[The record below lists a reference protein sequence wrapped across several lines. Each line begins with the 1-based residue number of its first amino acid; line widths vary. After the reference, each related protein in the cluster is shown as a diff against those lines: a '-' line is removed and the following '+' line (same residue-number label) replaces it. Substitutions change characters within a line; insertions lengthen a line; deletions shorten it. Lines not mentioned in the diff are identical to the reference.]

1 MTANSSPP
9 VEPDDEADGAARAAG
24 RSSAGALLA
33 DAVRG
38 GAQPEGAEG
47 ERRALAAYR
56 EARDTGALTAAPR
69 RRDDWRPGRRWTGR
83 AVRAAAH
90 TPRERGRT

>member
-9 VEPDDEADGAARAAG
+9 VEPDGEADGAGRAAD
-24 RSSAGALLA
+24 RPSVGALLG

-38 GAQPEGAEG
+38 GGPSPGAAD

-56 EARDTGALTAAPR
+56 EARDAGALTAAPR
-69 RRDDWRPGRRWTGR
+69 RRDDWRPGRRWTGWPVR
-83 AVRAAAH
+83 AVVNS
-90 TPRERGRT
+90 PRERGG

>member
-9 VEPDDEADGAARAAG
+9 VEPDGEADGAGRAAD
-24 RSSAGALLA
+24 RSSVGARLG

-38 GAQPEGAEG
+38 GSPGADG

-56 EARDTGALTAAPR
+56 EAREAGALAAAPR
-69 RRDDWRPGRRWTGR
+69 RRDDWRPGRRWTGWPVR
-83 AVRAAAH
+83 AVANS
-90 TPRERGRT
+90 PRERGG